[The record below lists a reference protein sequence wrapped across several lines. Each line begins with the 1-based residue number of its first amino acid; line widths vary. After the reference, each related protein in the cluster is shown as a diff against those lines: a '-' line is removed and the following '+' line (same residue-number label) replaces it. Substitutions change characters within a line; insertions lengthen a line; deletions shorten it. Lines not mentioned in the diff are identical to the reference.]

1 MKWDIHPQ
9 NYRPVVFQDR
19 AAGVMFLTRSTIET
33 KKTIEWKDGKEYPL
47 YNVDISAA
55 SHPFYTGK
63 QMFVDTAG
71 RIEKFRTKFGSD
83 YSQQPT
89 KAKGKKKANEPE
101 WDEE

>member
-19 AAGVMFLTRSTIET
+19 AAGISFLTRSTIET
-33 KKTIEWKDGKEYPL
+33 KKTVEWKDGKEYPV
-47 YNVDISAA
+47 YNVDISSA

-83 YSQQPT
+83 YSQKP
-89 KAKGKKKANEPE
+89 KKDKKGKDAETE
-101 WDEE
+101 WDDE

>member
-1 MKWDIHPQ
+1 MKWEIHPQ

-19 AAGVMFLTRSTIET
+19 AAEIMFLTRSTIET
-33 KKTIEWKDGKEYPL
+33 KKTITWKDGKEYPL
-47 YNVDISAA
+47 YNVDISSG

-83 YSQQPT
+83 YSQKPK
-89 KAKGKKKANEPE
+89 KAKKAKKQAEE